1 MTRIVTETTTDL
13 FLHAVSKLF
22 YRWPLVFRTF
32 SAPKQAPNVSHFK
45 EVPIRWPAD
54 KVQTDYNGIQA
65 LSILRS
71 VSRAFS
77 LYRIKSSISTVFFLS
92 EWEFT
97 VFPRWSEIML
107 PLDQKRTRLRTISVS
122 QSISWSKCF
131 LRVCQFMFGHMWKQS
146 MFACME
152 DITRWRE
159 DMNLMLEW

>member
-1 MTRIVTETTTDL
+1 MRYQSFFTADHSYFGL
-13 FLHAVSKLF
+13 FRS
-22 YRWPLVFRTF
+22 
-32 SAPKQAPNVSHFK
+32 QAPNVSHFT

-71 VSRAFS
+71 ISRAFS

-131 LRVCQFMFGHMWKQS
+131 WGYATSCL
-146 MFACME
+146 
-152 DITRWRE
+152 DICESKECLHVWRILLGGE
-159 DMNLMLEW
+159 KIWI

>member
-1 MTRIVTETTTDL
+1 MFSEVTRIVTETTTDL

-32 SAPKQAPNVSHFK
+32 SAPKLAPNVSHFT

-71 VSRAFS
+71 ISRAFS
-77 LYRIKSSISTVFFLS
+77 LYKIKSSISTVFFLS

-131 LRVCQFMFGHMWKQS
+131 WGYATSCLDICESKVCLHV
-146 MFACME
+146 
-152 DITRWRE
+152 WRILLGDE
-159 DMNLMLEW
+159 KIWI